1 MRQLTQYKSSPLS
14 APWAD
19 RLGAEARQV
28 SVHGQQHARPT
39 AHPHESPTYH
49 GLRQRRV
56 RHDERT
62 GSDAPDQQRQRQQQE
77 HNSRVCCTVGGSKGG
92 LLGKRGRPSPASLR
106 QPSSHLWSLG
116 APAARGTDQ
125 THPQGSASWLW
136 LHGWLGEASLSLALA
151 ATPVRLGSG
160 RRGGRDPGL
169 VWLLARDFRNTA
181 VPIFKFIRGHKIST
195 QGVYLYS

>member
-1 MRQLTQYKSSPLS
+1 MRQLTQYTSSPLS

-77 HNSRVCCTVGGSKGG
+77 HNSRVCCQWVTRKEDCRAV
-92 LLGKRGRPSPASLR
+92 GKRGRPSPASLR

-160 RRGGRDPGL
+160 GAEGGRLDTIQ
-169 VWLLARDFRNTA
+169 VWF
-181 VPIFKFIRGHKIST
+181 GC
-195 QGVYLYS
+195 

>member
-1 MRQLTQYKSSPLS
+1 MRQLTQYTSSPLS

-77 HNSRVCCTVGGSKGG
+77 HNSRVCCTVGDSKGG
-92 LLGKRGRPSPASLR
+92 LPCRREAGSTVSCESPTAVESSLVSGSPPRPVGRTRRTLKAQRRGCGCMAGLARPPCR
-106 QPSSHLWSLG
+106 SHWPPPLSVSVQE
-116 APAARGTDQ
+116 ARRAGGLIQ
-125 THPQGSASWLW
+125 S
-136 LHGWLGEASLSLALA
+136 
-151 ATPVRLGSG
+151 RLGLVVSA
-160 RRGGRDPGL
+160 GL
-169 VWLLARDFRNTA
+169 
-181 VPIFKFIRGHKIST
+181 
-195 QGVYLYS
+195 

>member
-1 MRQLTQYKSSPLS
+1 MRQLTQYTSSPLS

-19 RLGAEARQV
+19 RPGAEARQV

-39 AHPHESPTYH
+39 EHPHESPTYH

-125 THPQGSASWLW
+125 THPQAQRRGCGCMAGLARPPCRSHWPPPPSVSVQEARRAGS
-136 LHGWLGEASLSLALA
+136 
-151 ATPVRLGSG
+151 RLGLVVSA
-160 RRGGRDPGL
+160 GL
-169 VWLLARDFRNTA
+169 
-181 VPIFKFIRGHKIST
+181 
-195 QGVYLYS
+195 

>member
-1 MRQLTQYKSSPLS
+1 MRQLTQYTSSPLS

-19 RLGAEARQV
+19 RPGAEARQV

-116 APAARGTDQ
+116 APAARGTDAPSRLSVVVVAAWLAWRGLLVARIGR
-125 THPQGSASWLW
+125 HPRPS
-136 LHGWLGEASLSLALA
+136 
-151 ATPVRLGSG
+151 RFR

-169 VWLLARDFRNTA
+169 VWLLARDFRSTA
-181 VPIFKFIRGHKIST
+181 VTIFKFIRGHKIST
-195 QGVYLYS
+195 QDVYLYS

>member
-1 MRQLTQYKSSPLS
+1 MRQLTQYTSSPLS

-62 GSDAPDQQRQRQQQE
+62 GSDAPDQQWQRQQQE

-92 LLGKRGRPSPASLR
+92 LPCRREAGSTVSCESPTAVESSLVSGSPRGPWDGPDAPSRLSVVVVAAWLAWRGLLVARIGRHPRPSR
-106 QPSSHLWSLG
+106 F
-116 APAARGTDQ
+116 R
-125 THPQGSASWLW
+125 
-136 LHGWLGEASLSLALA
+136 
-151 ATPVRLGSG
+151 
-160 RRGGRDPGL
+160 RRGGRE
-169 VWLLARDFRNTA
+169 A
-181 VPIFKFIRGHKIST
+181 
-195 QGVYLYS
+195 